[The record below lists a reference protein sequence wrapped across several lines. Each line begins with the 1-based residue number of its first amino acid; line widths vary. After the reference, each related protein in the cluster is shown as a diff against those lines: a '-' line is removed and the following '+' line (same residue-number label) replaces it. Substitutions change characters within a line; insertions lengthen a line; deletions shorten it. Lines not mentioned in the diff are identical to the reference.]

1 MWGIDLV
8 PKDTDDGVGNVVF
21 DDDDDVDNNN
31 LLLIVVVIIVVVIIC
46 SCGCMHILFCYFCK
60 RKERESQCKG
70 TQLLCYVRTVHVY
83 CYVYTYLYIIFI
95 QVYDKF
101 TVLTIRM

>member
-1 MWGIDLV
+1 MGIDLV
-8 PKDTDDGVGNVVF
+8 PIDTGDGVDNLV
-21 DDDDDVDNNN
+21 DNNDDVDNNN
-31 LLLIVVVIIVVVIIC
+31 LLLIVVVVIIVVVIIC

-70 TQLLCYVRTVHVY
+70 TQLLYYVRT
-83 CYVYTYLYIIFI
+83 CILILCTYLYIIFI